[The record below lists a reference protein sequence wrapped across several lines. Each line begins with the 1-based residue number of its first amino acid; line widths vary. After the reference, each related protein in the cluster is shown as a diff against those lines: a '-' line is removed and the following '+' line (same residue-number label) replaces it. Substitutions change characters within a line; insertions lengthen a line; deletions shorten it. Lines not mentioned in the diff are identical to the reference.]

1 MRRLPAHVHDVRSG
15 SLSKIVARSHYA
27 GSGGNEVSQMKAAG
41 LTMSYLE
48 LLKLAL
54 PETIVVITALAVLSI
69 GLVTGRVKSTSTVST
84 TKPTQG
90 ANGTSTATGI
100 CSAVAALGL
109 AIAIGAAL
117 MLPRNA
123 TLFGGMLVITPLT
136 SLFKIICI
144 ALAFFTVLLATSEK
158 SLRHPGEYLGLI
170 LFATVG
176 LMLLVGS
183 EELLMIFI
191 GLELL
196 GLSLYVMTAF
206 YKTDVRS
213 AEAGL
218 KYFLFGSTSSAF
230 TLFGI
235 SLIYGMS
242 GTTSLAAISDKLT
255 GVSIQALLAVGI
267 VMTLIGFAFKI
278 AAAPFHLWA
287 PDAYQGAPVPSA
299 AFIAS
304 GSKVA
309 SFVVL
314 GKIVL
319 IGFAPARGSADWH
332 AMLAGWSP
340 VLAVLAALS
349 ILLGNFVALAQANVR
364 RLLAY
369 SAVAHGGYTL
379 LGIIAGGR
387 DGFSATL
394 FYTSTYAVTLVGAFA
409 VVGVVRRQSGRGDL
423 PSFAGLA
430 ARSPFLAASMSIFL
444 LSLAGLPPLAGF
456 FGKFYLFSVAFR
468 AGGNHGLLWLVALA
482 LFGSFVSLYYY
493 LIVLKV
499 IFVDQR
505 SSSTPQPGQSNAG
518 AARTSDFNVSTS
530 LDLFSRITVTLLAAA
545 VLFLGL
551 MPQTLAARILASLP

>member
-1 MRRLPAHVHDVRSG
+1 
-15 SLSKIVARSHYA
+15 
-27 GSGGNEVSQMKAAG
+27 
-41 LTMSYLE
+41 MSYLE
-48 LLKLAL
+48 LLKLAS
-54 PETIVVITALAVLSI
+54 PEAIVVVTALVVLSI
-69 GLVTGRVKSTSTVST
+69 GLVSERAATVC
-84 TKPTQG
+84 
-90 ANGTSTATGI
+90 AF
-100 CSAVAALGL
+100 VAALGL
-109 AIAIGAAL
+109 AVAIGAVL

-144 ALAFFTVLLATSEK
+144 VLALFTVLLTTSEN
-158 SLRHPGEYLGLI
+158 SLRHRSEYVAIVLL
-170 LFATVG
+170 ATVG

-196 GLSLYVMTAF
+196 GLSLYVMAAF
-206 YKTDVRS
+206 DKTDVRS

-242 GTTSLAAISDKLT
+242 GATGLAAISTKLAT
-255 GVSIQALLAVGI
+255 TSPQPLLAVGI
-267 VMTLIGFAFKI
+267 VMTLVGFAFKI

-319 IGFAPARGSADWH
+319 IGFAPVHGSAAWH
-332 AMLAGWSP
+332 GLVAGWSP
-340 VLAVLAALS
+340 VLAALAAFS
-349 ILLGNFVALAQANVR
+349 ILVGNLVALAQTNVR

-369 SAVAHGGYTL
+369 SAVAHAGYTL
-379 LGIIAGGR
+379 LGLIAGGR

-394 FYTSTYAVTLVGAFA
+394 FYTTIYAFTLLGAF
-409 VVGVVRRQSGRGDL
+409 GVIALVRRETGGDDL
-423 PSFAGLA
+423 QNFAGLS
-430 ARSPFLAASMSIFL
+430 ARSPLLAGCMAVFL

-456 FGKFYLFSVAFR
+456 FGKFYLFSA
-468 AGGNHGLLWLVALA
+468 ALGSGANHGLLWLVVVA
-482 LFGSFVSLYYY
+482 LFGSLISLYYY
-493 LIVLKV
+493 LIVLKI
-499 IFVDQR
+499 IFQTPKVEKF
-505 SSSTPQPGQSNAG
+505 SASPIAYST
-518 AARTSDFNVSTS
+518 
-530 LDLFSRITVTLLAAA
+530 LSRVTIALAAA
-545 VLFLGL
+545 IVLCLGIA
-551 MPQTLAARILASLP
+551 PQILVARILAALS

>member
-1 MRRLPAHVHDVRSG
+1 
-15 SLSKIVARSHYA
+15 
-27 GSGGNEVSQMKAAG
+27 
-41 LTMSYLE
+41 MSYLE
-48 LLKLAL
+48 LLKLAS
-54 PETIVVITALAVLSI
+54 PEAIIVITALLVLTI
-69 GLVTGRVKSTSTVST
+69 GLMAGRKAASATVST
-84 TKPTQG
+84 ARPPRTASRRSG
-90 ANGTSTATGI
+90 AQSAAL
-100 CSAVAALGL
+100 CSFVAALGL
-109 AIAIGAAL
+109 VVAIGAVL

-144 ALAFFTVLLATSEK
+144 GLAFFTVVLTTSEK
-158 SLRHPGEYLGLI
+158 SLRHRGEYVAII
-170 LFATVG
+170 LLATVG

-196 GLSLYVMTAF
+196 GLSLYVLAAF
-206 YKTDVRS
+206 NKSDVRS

-242 GTTSLAAISDKLT
+242 GATGLAAISAKLAT
-255 GVSIQALLAVGI
+255 ASVQPLLAVGV
-267 VMTLIGFAFKI
+267 VMTLVGFSFKI

-319 IGFAPARGSADWH
+319 VGFAPVHGSAAWH
-332 AMLAGWSP
+332 GMVAGWSP
-340 VLAVLAALS
+340 VLAILAAFS
-349 ILLGNFVALAQANVR
+349 ILLGNLVALAQSNVR

-379 LGIIAGGR
+379 IGLVAGGR
-387 DGFSATL
+387 DGFSAAL
-394 FYTSTYAVTLVGAFA
+394 FYTTTYAITLVGAF
-409 VVGVVRRQSGRGDL
+409 GVVAFVRRETGGDDLSNFSGL
-423 PSFAGLA
+423 CS
-430 ARSPFLAASMSIFL
+430 RSPVLAGCMAIFM
-444 LSLAGLPPLAGF
+444 LSLAGIPPLAGF
-456 FGKFYLFSVAFR
+456 IGKFYLLSAALR
-468 AGGNHGLLWLVALA
+468 AGPSHGLLWLVALA
-482 LFGSFVSLYYY
+482 LLGSFISLYYY
-493 LIVLKV
+493 LMVLKF
-499 IFVDQR
+499 IFVDKR
-505 SSSTPQPGQSNAG
+505 AKAG
-518 AARTSDFNVSTS
+518 ADHQSLITDQVLQKSTIS
-530 LDLFSRITVTLLAAA
+530 LLAAA
-545 VLFLGL
+545 VLLLGV
-551 MPQTLAARILASLP
+551 MPDTLAAQILATMPREI